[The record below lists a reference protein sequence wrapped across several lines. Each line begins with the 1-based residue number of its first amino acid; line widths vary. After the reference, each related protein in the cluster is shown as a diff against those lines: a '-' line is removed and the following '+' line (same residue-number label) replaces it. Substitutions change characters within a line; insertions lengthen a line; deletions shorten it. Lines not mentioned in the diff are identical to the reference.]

1 MRHRMLRNKMG
12 KYGSHR
18 RQLLKNQLR
27 ELVEHKSIVTTVT
40 KAKNVQRI
48 AEKVLTKAIKA
59 SRTDNK
65 AESVALRRQ
74 INWYLN
80 DKKLTN
86 KLVEEIAKEFT
97 KVSGFTRV
105 IRIGTRRG
113 DASEMALVEII
124 H

>member
-1 MRHRMLRNKMG
+1 MG

-27 ELVEHKSIVTTVT
+27 ELVEHRSIVTTVT

-48 AEKVLTKAIKA
+48 AEKVLTKAVKA
-59 SRTDNK
+59 GRTDNK

-80 DKKLTN
+80 DRKLTN